1 MNMKVILLQD
11 VAKIGRRSQIVE
23 VPDGYARNQLIPKR
37 LAEPASLANTRRIE
51 RAQAQVVATTEA
63 GKASFDEAVTVLKDK
78 IVKVAVEVNEK
89 GHTFKAV
96 SESDIAA
103 TVSESGTSVEASM
116 ILVSSPIKEVGI
128 HEIQLVSGQNKAK
141 FSIEVVS
148 NK

>member
-37 LAEPASLANTRRIE
+37 LAEPASLANTKRIE
-51 RAQAQVVATTEA
+51 KVQAKVDASSQANKTNFDTAMAT
-63 GKASFDEAVTVLKDK
+63 LKDTV
-78 IVKVAVEVNEK
+78 VKVAAEVNEK

-96 SESDIAA
+96 SEAEIALA
-103 TVSESGTSVEASM
+103 VSAAGTKIEAGM
-116 ILVSSPIKEVGI
+116 ISVSSPIKEVGA
-128 HEIQLVSGQNKAK
+128 HEIELISGPSKAK
-141 FSIEVVS
+141 FTIEVVS